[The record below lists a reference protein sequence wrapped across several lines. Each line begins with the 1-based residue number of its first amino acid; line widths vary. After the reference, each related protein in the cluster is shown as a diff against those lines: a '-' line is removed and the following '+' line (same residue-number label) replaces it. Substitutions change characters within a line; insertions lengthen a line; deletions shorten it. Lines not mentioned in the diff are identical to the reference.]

1 MSNNTKLLE
10 GKERE
15 DYISKRSARF
25 KLDKMMNS
33 KKYKAN
39 IKKYILE
46 RIDVTEGDKIYKF
59 PDKEI
64 SKIDYVFKRFKSEYV
79 HEYNIRYYKGD
90 FKKIMAEWLSGLAL
104 NFDYYYYDIIEV
116 SKKLHEVESFE
127 EEIEELIKDNWF
139 QHLANE
145 LFYLLDQ
152 Q

>member
-1 MSNNTKLLE
+1 MSNYTKLLE

-15 DYISKRSARF
+15 DYISKRF
-25 KLDKMMNS
+25 PEYKLDKMMKS

-46 RIDVTEGDKIYKF
+46 RIDVTEGDKKYKF

-64 SKIDYVFKRFKSEYV
+64 SKIDYVFKRFKSEYL
-79 HEYNIRYYKGD
+79 HDYNILYYKGD

-104 NFDYYYYDIIEV
+104 NFDYYYYDIIEQ
-116 SKKLHEVESFE
+116 SKKLHEVESFDE
-127 EEIEELIKDNWF
+127 DTEELIKENWF

>member
-1 MSNNTKLLE
+1 MSNYTKLLQ
-10 GKERE
+10 GKERDE
-15 DYISKRSARF
+15 YISKRF
-25 KLDKMMNS
+25 PEYKLKKMMNS

-39 IKKYILE
+39 IKKYILD
-46 RIDVTEGDKIYKF
+46 RIDVTEGDKKYKF

-104 NFDYYYYDIIEV
+104 NFDYYYYDIIEE
-116 SKKLHEVESFE
+116 SKKMHEVESFE
-127 EEIEELIKDNWF
+127 EEIEELIKDNWW

>member
-1 MSNNTKLLE
+1 MSNYTKLLQ

-15 DYISKRSARF
+15 DHISKRFAKF
-25 KLDKMMNS
+25 KLEKMMNS

-104 NFDYYYYDIIEV
+104 NFDYYYYDIIEE

-127 EEIEELIKDNWF
+127 EEIEELIKDNWW

>member
-1 MSNNTKLLE
+1 MSNYTKLLE

-25 KLDKMMNS
+25 KLDKMMKS

-46 RIDVTEGDKIYKF
+46 RIDVTEGDKKYKF
-59 PDKEI
+59 PDKEN
-64 SKIDYVFKRFKSEYV
+64 SKILYVFERFKSEYL
-79 HEYNIRYYKGD
+79 HENIFRYHRED
-90 FKKIMAEWLSGLAL
+90 VKKVMAEWLSGLAL
-104 NFDYYYYDIIEV
+104 NFDYYYYDIIEE
-116 SKKLHEVESFE
+116 SKKLHEVESFDE
-127 EEIEELIKDNWF
+127 DTEELIKENWF